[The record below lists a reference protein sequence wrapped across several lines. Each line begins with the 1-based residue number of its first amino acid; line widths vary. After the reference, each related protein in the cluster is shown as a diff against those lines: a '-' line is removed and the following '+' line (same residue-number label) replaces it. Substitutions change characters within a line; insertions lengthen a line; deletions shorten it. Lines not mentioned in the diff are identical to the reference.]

1 MKHGVLA
8 ACIGA
13 GGMVFTA
20 VVCVIKPQPLYD
32 PRIVVPITGMV
43 LGNAFSAVSLA
54 LRTVLMELAEHPVAV
69 KSALYFGADRQEA
82 LKPSIITALTTALTP
97 SINSMTVIGTTLRT
111 PPAFRLTL
119 GGLLACWDASHSP
132 IPPPP
137 RPPPNRDQT
146 TSSMLLLTCVQFR

>member
-1 MKHGVLA
+1 
-8 ACIGA
+8 
-13 GGMVFTA
+13 
-20 VVCVIKPQPLYD
+20 
-32 PRIVVPITGMV
+32 MV

-119 GGLLACWDASHSP
+119 GGLLAC
-132 IPPPP
+132 
-137 RPPPNRDQT
+137 
-146 TSSMLLLTCVQFR
+146 

>member
-119 GGLLACWDASHSP
+119 GGLLAC
-132 IPPPP
+132 
-137 RPPPNRDQT
+137 
-146 TSSMLLLTCVQFR
+146 